1 MVGQDQRRDWLNR
14 LLVLKADGN
23 KGAFADMLGL
33 NRSSISLYLSGDRE
47 LSDRTVYRIANKLKV
62 PPPKGMEVTMPGQ
75 EPAAQ
80 QYVTPQAETTPHEA
94 ELAKML
100 ERVLD
105 QNDAL
110 VKRLDTQGA
119 LLTALWDAV
128 RGNAAVLGEVREALA
143 QLNAEQQ

>member
-14 LLVLKADGN
+14 LLLMKADGN
-23 KGAFADMLGL
+23 KGAFADMIEI
-33 NRSSISLYLSGDRE
+33 NRSSVSLYLSGDRE

-62 PPPKGMEVTMPGQ
+62 PPPKGMEVRMPGDEIVQ
-75 EPAAQ
+75 HPETSSP
-80 QYVTPQAETTPHEA
+80 TTPHEE

-128 RGNAAVLGEVREALA
+128 RGNSAVLGEVRAALA
-143 QLNAEQQ
+143 QLNEEQP